1 MPFFIALGDEI
12 RLTIVEVLT
21 EAASKNCSGDF
32 SRENMSR
39 HGLNVKEI
47 TEYTSLGEIARKT
60 HLTRPSVS
68 HHLKILKEAGLID
81 IRRSGT
87 CNYYYLTISEAT
99 AELIGLGR
107 RLQSFLGIKSP
118 D

>member
-47 TEYTSLGEIARKT
+47 TEYTSLS
-60 HLTRPSVS
+60 RPAVS
-68 HHLKILKEAGLID
+68 HHLKIFKRGWTYRYQA
-81 IRRSGT
+81 
-87 CNYYYLTISEAT
+87 
-99 AELIGLGR
+99 LGD
-107 RLQSFLGIKSP
+107 LQLLLSHNLRGHS
-118 D
+118 